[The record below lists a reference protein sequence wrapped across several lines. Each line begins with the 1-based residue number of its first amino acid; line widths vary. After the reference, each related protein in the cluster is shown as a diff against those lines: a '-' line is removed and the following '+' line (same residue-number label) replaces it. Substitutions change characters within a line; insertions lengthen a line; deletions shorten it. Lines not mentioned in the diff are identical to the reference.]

1 VGGEGIPNKV
11 ICDTVG
17 EANGEEDGN
26 ETFFEP
32 DAQRRAVVAWFVGH
46 CPVFKK
52 KGEISLMTIDR
63 RSCGYLEMGVIGG
76 SH

>member
-1 VGGEGIPNKV
+1 MFCSRSRTRNLKLAGTGWGEGVIPHKV

-26 ETFFEP
+26 ETLFEP

-46 CPVFKK
+46 F
-52 KGEISLMTIDR
+52 R
-63 RSCGYLEMGVIGG
+63 
-76 SH
+76 